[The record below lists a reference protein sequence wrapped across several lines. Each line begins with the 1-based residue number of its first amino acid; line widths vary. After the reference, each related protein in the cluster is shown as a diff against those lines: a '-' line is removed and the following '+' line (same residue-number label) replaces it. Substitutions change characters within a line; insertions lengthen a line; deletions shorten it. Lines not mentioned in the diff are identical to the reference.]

1 MIDCF
6 KSITCVEKYFV
17 FQIAH
22 SDKEDPNFF
31 IVKDE
36 AAKKLLIIE
45 DRTSQFLLAGLEKSS
60 VRAEGKD

>member
-6 KSITCVEKYFV
+6 QALHII
-17 FQIAH
+17 FQLAH

-31 IVKDE
+31 NVRDE

-45 DRTSQFLLAGLEKSS
+45 YRTSLLLLAGLWKSS
-60 VRAEGKD
+60 VRAEGKY